1 MFVVEGDVFM
11 LLLDETVAAISFCSK
26 TASVWQLVGRVLFVF
41 KIVIPILLIVFG
53 MLDLGKAVVGAKD
66 DEIKKALK
74 QLAMRAIAAVVV
86 FLIPTLISFVFTIVD
101 QFSEVQS
108 DYDVC
113 ARCISHPS
121 DCDKSGAI
129 DG

>member
-1 MFVVEGDVFM
+1 MFLVEGDVFM
-11 LLLDETVAAISFCSK
+11 LLLDISFCAK
-26 TASVWQLVGRVLFVF
+26 TATVWQLIGRVLFVF

-86 FLIPTLISFVFTIVD
+86 FLIPVFISFIFSIVD
-101 QFSEVQS
+101 QFSDVQN
-108 DYDVC
+108 DYGNC
-113 ARCISHPS
+113 ATCISKPGE
-121 DCDKSGAI
+121 CDTSQSY
-129 DG
+129 